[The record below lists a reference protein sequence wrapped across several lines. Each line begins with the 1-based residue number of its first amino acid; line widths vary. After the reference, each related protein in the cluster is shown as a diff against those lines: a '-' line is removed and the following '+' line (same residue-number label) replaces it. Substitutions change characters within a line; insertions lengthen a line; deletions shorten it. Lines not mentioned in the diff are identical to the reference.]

1 VAQKL
6 LPHVCTQNAVN
17 INYKCSDHAHNNQN
31 AHRPS
36 TVGANNLVF
45 SSVFPRFPFVLP
57 CFSCSFFAFCS
68 DGGQVQNFVSPKS
81 VALFVSLRPAPLHGS
96 CTFLCLFAS
105 APTIHRSCSSRSHE
119 YKPKPRT
126 KTKTQPRRARSFPRR
141 MKGARRRWQLCYLI
155 KTTFWVSR
163 SRRRRSPLYSNSDT

>member
-1 VAQKL
+1 ML
-6 LPHVCTQNAVN
+6 IFLPSAAT
-17 INYKCSDHAHNNQN
+17 
-31 AHRPS
+31 
-36 TVGANNLVF
+36 
-45 SSVFPRFPFVLP
+45 
-57 CFSCSFFAFCS
+57 
-68 DGGQVQNFVSPKS
+68 GGQVQNFVSPKS

-163 SRRRRSPLYSNSDT
+163 SRRRRSPLYSNSDTWCLGIRPGNHSAVGGGSQS